1 MASNFY
7 FRNND
12 ATNEQ
17 ALIEDLIVEA
27 IRIYGIDLVY
37 IQREVVNQDDI
48 MQDDKYSRFRN
59 TYGIEVYIKSVEG
72 FQGDGDFLSK
82 MGLEIRDRMTLTVS
96 RRSFKSEITDQNDEL
111 VRPREGDLIY
121 FPLNRKFFEIKFV
134 EHEAVFYQMGS
145 LQTYDMSVELFE
157 YSGEDFQTGN
167 PIIDLPFSILNKAL
181 DSNKKPANLTTIEQG
196 GAFQVGND
204 GTPIILDVPPEI
216 DEDTGDAQ
224 GRNSNIQDASD
235 IILDFDEKDPFS
247 ENGTY

>member
-1 MASNFY
+1 MATNFY

-17 ALIEDLIVEA
+17 VLIEDLIVEA
-27 IRIYGIDLVY
+27 IRMYGIDLLY

-82 MGLEIRDRMTLTVS
+82 MGLEIRDRMTLTIS
-96 RRSFKSEITDQNDEL
+96 RRSFKTEVTDVNPDL

-145 LQTYDMSVELFE
+145 LQTFDMSVELFE
-157 YSGEDFQTGN
+157 YGGEDFQTGN

-181 DSNKKPANLTTIEQG
+181 GANNKPTNLTTIEQG
-196 GAFQVGND
+196 GALTIGPD

-216 DEDTGDAQ
+216 DPATGDSQ
-224 GRNSNIQDASD
+224 GRNTNIQDASD
-235 IILDFDEKDPFS
+235 IILDFDERDPFS
-247 ENGTY
+247 ENGQY